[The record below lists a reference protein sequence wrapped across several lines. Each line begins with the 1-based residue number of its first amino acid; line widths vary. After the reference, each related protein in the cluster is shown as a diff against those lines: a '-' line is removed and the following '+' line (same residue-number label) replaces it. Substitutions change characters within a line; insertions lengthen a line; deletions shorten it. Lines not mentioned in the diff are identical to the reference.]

1 MWDLPLSTAWALFQ
15 GLLIEALPFLL
26 IGVLISALARWL
38 APGGS
43 WLRRLPTHPLLGPLS
58 GAALGFA
65 LPACEC
71 GNVPVARRMLVG
83 GAPLGSALG
92 FLFAAPVLNPI
103 VIASTWA
110 AFPDQPWLLM
120 ARPIGA
126 VLVSLALCLLLR
138 LIPEEQLLQS
148 DVLAERRL
156 NQPLSTV
163 NLLQRRTGLVGVPGG
178 SGTAVE
184 PSPTPTPRPPL
195 QEVLQHGGREFL
207 QLALLLVAGCLL
219 AALVQTL
226 LPRQW
231 LLALGSSPTGSVLAL
246 MALSLVISVCSS
258 VDAFLALSFAAQVT
272 PGALLA
278 FLLLGPVI
286 DLKLAGLLGLL
297 LKPRGLLLATAGAGL
312 SVLLIGQW
320 INLWLL

>member
-1 MWDLPLSTAWALFQ
+1 LSTAWALFQ